1 MNTWKPYPQEEPSCP
16 AKQRASA
23 GIRHSGGFTLIE
35 LMIAVA
41 IVGILSSLA
50 APNYLDFIERA
61 RVARS
66 VAELHMIAEVVKGY
80 AMTSGQYPDTLA
92 QAGQNPLLDPWG
104 NPYQYYRIECGTNIT
119 VGHLNAPAPPT
130 GGSDG
135 WTVPVDGYLPLH
147 RPLASFAMDRGDSQ
161 GLLRLVNAA
170 PANPAAAAPAP
181 APTPAPAIPAVP
193 APAAPGAPG
202 PPCGGIG
209 GARKDRFLV
218 PINSDFDL
226 YSIGKDGQSA
236 APLTALHSHDDVI
249 RASDGGFY
257 GLAKNF

>member
-16 AKQRASA
+16 ARQRASA
-23 GIRHSGGFTLIE
+23 GLRHSGGFTLIE

-104 NPYQYYRIECGTNIT
+104 NPYQYYRIDCGTNIMI
-119 VGHLNAPAPPT
+119 GHLSIPIAPARTSAGQAFPVS
-130 GGSDG
+130 GS
-135 WTVPVDGYLPLH
+135 L
-147 RPLASFAMDRGDSQ
+147 RPDQAHVSFANDDSDSQ
-161 GLLRLVNAA
+161 GLVRLIAKGGSGGGSGSSSGGGKS
-170 PANPAAAAPAP
+170 
-181 APTPAPAIPAVP
+181 T
-193 APAAPGAPG
+193 
-202 PPCGGIG
+202 CGSGKP
-209 GARKDRFLV
+209 RKDHFLH
-218 PINSDFDL
+218 PITSDFDL
-226 YSIGKDGQSA
+226 YSMGKDGDTV
-236 APLTALHSHDDVI
+236 APLTAQKSHDDVI
-249 RASDGGFY
+249 RASDGAYY

>member
-161 GLLRLVNAA
+161 GLLRLVKAA
-170 PANPAAAAPAP
+170 PAAPAA
-181 APTPAPAIPAVP
+181 
-193 APAAPGAPG
+193 AAPGAPG
-202 PPCGGIG
+202 PPCGGVG